1 MLHFFSIV
9 LGSIA
14 LIGTVFAPGV
24 QSADVAAQEENQ
36 IYYYDTVYATGD
48 EPMPIDMVSTSIPY
62 ITKTQTASHLLAI
75 SCPNYTYAP
84 AAGGCASTGGG
95 NVIGYYDRFDENL
108 IPDHVSG
115 TPIANTYIYNSQDAA
130 VKAVIDKLYEYMTG
144 DGYGATEVDFANGIT
159 RYCNEKGKHIN
170 FYSCLSKGKF
180 SYSVT
185 KSYLDRNMPVVLF
198 LSGYS
203 VAELLGY
210 ENRDVI
216 SYDVS
221 TGNHIMVSFGYKEYT
236 YTTSNGTVNY
246 NFLSVSSGLY
256 YNSSALYDFNF
267 QTTVNDALAIE
278 IY

>member
-1 MLHFFSIV
+1 MLHFFSLV
-9 LGSIA
+9 LGSLA

-48 EPMPIDMVSTSIPY
+48 EPMPLSVTTAYIPY
-62 ITKTQTASHLLAI
+62 ITKTQTGAHLLAI

-84 AAGGCASTGGG
+84 AVGCCAAIAGG

-108 IPDHVSG
+108 IPNHVSG
-115 TPIANTYIYNSQDAA
+115 TPIKNTYIYEMEDEA
-130 VKAVIDKLYEYMTG
+130 VEETIRKLYEYITG

-198 LSGYS
+198 LSGYN
-203 VAELLGY
+203 VADLYTG
-210 ENRDVI
+210 ENRDTL
-216 SYDVS
+216 SYYYS
-221 TGNHIMVSFGYKEYT
+221 TGNHVMVSFGYEEYV
-236 YTTSNGTVNY
+236 YTTSSGTENY
-246 NFLSVSSGLY
+246 NFLSVSSGVIY
-256 YNSSALYDFNF
+256 DSSGLFDINF
-267 QTTVNDALAIE
+267 QTTINDALAIE